1 MKVKSMFSPEETKSA
16 LSAIERQFILMRS
29 NGSSIRDIAKK
40 LKKSTHTICNW
51 NKKFSKELLDAR
63 NNIFCELQKKII
75 DSKTSRLDFLRS
87 EINRVSKILSKEKVI
102 ESGFGSNYDKIL
114 NYYAR
119 LSDLMS
125 SFEIDLLKV
134 GVDFR
139 NNIEPESN
147 LPEKEDENSA
157 VACLRQVAE
166 NNNNVT
172 ENVSKENT
180 KNQELK
186 KVNNKTATNCN
197 TTTLPKKYS
206 FKKQ

>member
-1 MKVKSMFSPEETKSA
+1 MKVKSMFSNEETKSA

-40 LKKSTHTICNW
+40 LKKSTHTICDW
-51 NKKFSKELLDAR
+51 NKKFYKELLEAR

-75 DSKTSRLDFLRS
+75 DSKTFRLDFLRS
-87 EINRVSKILSKEKVI
+87 EINRVSKILSKENVN

-114 NYYAR
+114 NYYAK

-147 LPEKEDENSA
+147 LPENDGKNNA
-157 VACLRQVAE
+157 VVEVA
-166 NNNNVT
+166 
-172 ENVSKENT
+172 
-180 KNQELK
+180 
-186 KVNNKTATNCN
+186 
-197 TTTLPKKYS
+197 
-206 FKKQ
+206 